1 MKKAKILVVDD
12 EEEIIHTLKGS
23 LEDEDYEVL
32 TANDGQEALEKV
44 RGDTPDVIFLDIWL
58 PGMDGIETLKA
69 IKEFDANLD
78 VVIMTGH
85 GTINTAI
92 QAIKTGAFDFLEKPL
107 SLDSVLSVVNNSLER
122 KRLRSQRLTITPQE
136 EEIIGE
142 NTSIVSIREEI
153 KKLAKTNKP
162 ILITGENGAGKELV
176 ARLIHNQS
184 PRRKNPLVKFNCTIY
199 APEELGNELWG
210 TTIPS
215 SSKKDLRKIG
225 ALEKAS
231 KGTLFIDSINAM
243 PLETQQELYE
253 TLTKVES
260 KASGKN
266 GKSNDVRI
274 IASSTE
280 HLPPLVEEGK
290 FNEELYHLLG
300 EHTIALPPLRER
312 KGDIPALL
320 SFFLNHFSK
329 LYNRTGKELEDEA
342 LEALVNHNWL
352 GNIKELKNLIEN
364 LVVTVP
370 TTKITFTHLPAL
382 IRGESLTKRSRVY
395 DKYTSLKE
403 AEGAW
408 KREFLHFHLKKNNND
423 LTLTARKLG
432 IRPQTLKKHIAQF
445 DIVVRHEKKEKR
457 LMQKTLK
464 RSMVLSGQGLHSGL
478 KTGLILSPL
487 PPNSGI
493 VFGSITTSE
502 TVPAHIDFVESSEYA
517 TSLQRG
523 KAIAKTIEHFMAV
536 LHAYHITNL
545 LVKIGDEIPIM
556 DGSAL
561 DFCQIIEEAGIEE
574 QDVEVDE
581 IVIDKKYLVGEI
593 SPTTKYIL
601 IEPHHTFSIHYTLS
615 YPEPVGRQVYTFTL
629 KDSQSFKSDIA
640 PSRTFGFVKDIG
652 ELEKKGLASGGRL
665 HNCILIDD
673 EKIVNTELRFPDE
686 FVRHK
691 ILDLLGDFYLLGR
704 PIKGKVTAQMTG
716 HSDNNALVKM
726 IRDNLNIYW

>member
-12 EEEIIHTLKGS
+12 EEKIIHTLKGS
-23 LEDEDYEVL
+23 LEDEGYEVL

-136 EEIIGE
+136 EELIGE

-231 KGTLFIDSINAM
+231 KGTLFVDSINAM

-280 HLPPLVEEGK
+280 HLSSLVEEGR

-342 LEALVNHNWL
+342 LEALVNHNWP

-370 TTKITFTHLPAL
+370 TIKITFTHLPAL

-408 KREFLHFHLKKNNND
+408 KREFLLFHLKKNNND

-478 KTGLILSPL
+478 KAGLILSPL

-581 IVIDKKYLVGEI
+581 IVIDKKYSVGEI

-629 KDSQSFKSDIA
+629 KDSQSFKSHIA